1 LVFFPD
7 FNGTFLDRFSK
18 NTKISNLMKILALGA
33 ELLHPAGKTD
43 MTKLT
48 VAFRQSADAPKIAG
62 SNYNQ
67 TCIVKSSAQYSR
79 YTKLHAYKFLSGI

>member
-1 LVFFPD
+1 MYEYI
-7 FNGTFLDRFSK
+7 GFLFRLEWNFSRQVLE
-18 NTKISNLMKILALGA
+18 NTKISNFMKILALGA

-62 SNYNQ
+62 STYNQ
-67 TCIVKSSAQYSR
+67 TSILRSSA
-79 YTKLHAYKFLSGI
+79 